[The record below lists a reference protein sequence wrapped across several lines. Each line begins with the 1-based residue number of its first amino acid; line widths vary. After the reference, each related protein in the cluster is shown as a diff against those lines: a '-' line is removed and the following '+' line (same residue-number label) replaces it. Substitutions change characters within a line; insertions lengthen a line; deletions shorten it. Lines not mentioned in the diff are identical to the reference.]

1 MWTSSGK
8 QVAKQ
13 WRYLRLPLSCLN
25 LTQRSPILFKHKR
38 RRKESWGGKERA
50 THTHGLRNTS
60 GDHGSL
66 VSSFFVCWFI
76 CLFVF
81 SNFLQNRGEK
91 TSEFYLFCFVTETK
105 KGRRITRK
113 TQRKFT
119 KILTLEFIPGAQGQ
133 SFFSFFFSFMF
144 STLSA
149 TTILCFCNNNNKNPY
164 TQSKKQ

>member
-1 MWTSSGK
+1 MWTSRGK

-13 WRYLRLPLSCLN
+13 WGYLCLPLSCLN
-25 LTQRSPILFKHKR
+25 LTQMSPILFKNKR

-91 TSEFYLFCFVTETK
+91 NFGVLPVLFCGRNQKGEENNKEDTK
-105 KGRRITRK
+105 EVHQNINTGVHPRSPRAIVLLLL
-113 TQRKFT
+113 FL
-119 KILTLEFIPGAQGQ
+119 IYVFY
-133 SFFSFFFSFMF
+133 S
-144 STLSA
+144 
-149 TTILCFCNNNNKNPY
+149 FCNDH
-164 TQSKKQ
+164 SLLL